1 VALSDISALF
11 LQQILDADHSGVVEL
26 NDISAKYSADK
37 HPDVIA
43 GKRSKDDVLRYLQSV
58 CLP

>member
-1 VALSDISALF
+1 MLWPYLNLLPDY
-11 LQQILDADHSGVVEL
+11 QQILDSDHSGVVEL

-58 CLP
+58 